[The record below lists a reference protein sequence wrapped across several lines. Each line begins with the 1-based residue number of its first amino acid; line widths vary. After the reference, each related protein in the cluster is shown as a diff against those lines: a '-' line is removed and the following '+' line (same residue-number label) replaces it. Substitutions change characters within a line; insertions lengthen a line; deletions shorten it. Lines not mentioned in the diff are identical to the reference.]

1 MNKKAGTRI
10 LIFVVAGLWAYNIY
24 RTIQNVQVK
33 IEVQDNKV
41 NAPLTF
47 APVLFNKDTFEL
59 FLPDKDPFLK
69 NGSFTAQPIQQT
81 TENPSTKPPIK
92 KDNTPTVPV
101 NLQKKWPEITY
112 FGYLKNH
119 QSNHQ
124 LCLINLAGKNYRLA
138 VNDTKEAV
146 TILRAYPDSIVVAFQ
161 NETKTVLK

>member
-10 LIFVVAGLWAYNIY
+10 LIVVVAALWAYNIY

-33 IEVQDNKV
+33 NEVQENTI

-47 APVLFNKDTFEL
+47 APVVFDKDTFEL
-59 FLPDKDPFLK
+59 DLPNKDPFLK
-69 NGSFTAQPIQQT
+69 NGSFAVQPIQPT
-81 TENPSTKPPIK
+81 TENPSPKPVK
-92 KDNTPTVPV
+92 KENAPAVTINP
-101 NLQKKWPEITY
+101 QKKWPEITY

-138 VNDTKEAV
+138 VGATKDAV
-146 TILRAYPDSIVVAFQ
+146 TILQAYPDSIVVAFQ
-161 NETKTVLK
+161 NETKTVFK

>member
-10 LIFVVAGLWAYNIY
+10 LIVVVAALWAYNIY

-33 IEVQDNKV
+33 NEVQENTI

-47 APVLFNKDTFEL
+47 APVVFDKDTFEL
-59 FLPDKDPFLK
+59 DLPNKDPFLK
-69 NGSFTAQPIQQT
+69 NGSFAVQPIQQIA
-81 TENPSTKPPIK
+81 ENPSPKPVK
-92 KDNTPTVPV
+92 KENAPAVTVNP
-101 NLQKKWPEITY
+101 QKKWPEITY

-124 LCLINLAGKNYRLA
+124 LCLINVAGKNYRLA
-138 VNDTKEAV
+138 VGATKDAV
-146 TILRAYPDSIVVAFQ
+146 TILQAYPDSIVVAFQ

>member
-10 LIFVVAGLWAYNIY
+10 LIFIVAALWTYNIY

-33 IEVQDNKV
+33 NQVQENKV

-69 NGSFTAQPIQQT
+69 NGSFTAQPIQNLN
-81 TENPSTKPPIK
+81 ENPLTKSPIK
-92 KDNTPTVPV
+92 RENTPAAPV
-101 NLQKKWPEITY
+101 NLPKKWPDIAY

-138 VNDTKEAV
+138 VGATKEAV
-146 TILRAYPDSIVVAFQ
+146 TVLQAYPDSIIVAFQ

>member
-10 LIFVVAGLWAYNIY
+10 LIFVVAALWAYNIY
-24 RTIQNVQVK
+24 RTIQNVQV
-33 IEVQDNKV
+33 INEVQENTI

-47 APVLFNKDTFEL
+47 APVVFDKDTFEL
-59 FLPDKDPFLK
+59 DLPDKDPFLK
-69 NGSFTAQPIQQT
+69 NGSFAVQPIQQT
-81 TENPSTKPPIK
+81 TENPSPNPPVK
-92 KDNTPTVPV
+92 RESPPAATVNP
-101 NLQKKWPEITY
+101 QKKWPEITY

-138 VNDTKEAV
+138 VGTTKEAV
-146 TILRAYPDSIVVAFQ
+146 TVLQAYPDSIVVAFQ